1 MRPTSAY
8 TAIFRSLRSRLAYG
22 DRLPCCHGRRI
33 TLDGH
38 RLPRLHRELIL
49 LKWTSPWNK
58 YPGEREGRRPSYR
71 SIPAPFL
78 ANGTLTLCGPCRDI
92 EDAEN
97 VILSISSLQASALD
111 KKAGAGRP
119 SKRWARGERSDRSE
133 CSLTAIFSE
142 PKKRPC

>member
-1 MRPTSAY
+1 MASAPDSAWA
-8 TAIFRSLRSRLAYG
+8 AIFRSLQYRLAYG
-22 DRLPCCHGRRI
+22 DCLPCCHGRRI

-78 ANGTLTLCGPCRDI
+78 ANGTLTACGLCWVI

-97 VILSISSLQASALD
+97 LISSTSGSKALALD
-111 KKAGAGRP
+111 KKARRP
-119 SKRWARGERSDRSE
+119 GQCYARGGRSDPSE
-133 CSLTAIFSE
+133 CSLTMIFSD